1 MATRKR
7 KSNPRRKYAA
17 RKRNT
22 AVRVVT
28 RHRRRRVSIRHR
40 RRNPLPSF
48 FGATGTKG
56 LGTTLAGGLL
66 GVAAAKLLPGLVPA
80 GLIPITGI
88 WPRVIVT
95 GVAAWAAGTAATKF
109 VGKPFGDAV
118 FFGGLMQTGS
128 MVLNA
133 VLPNFRVGGVPLAL
147 SGLGELV
154 PGQFPVPQNPL
165 RIPAPAPTQ
174 ARVTM
179 NGLARAYGV
188 AL

>member
-1 MATRKR
+1 MAKRKR
-7 KSNPRRKYAA
+7 SNPRRRYAA

-22 AVRVVT
+22 SVRVVA
-28 RHRRRRVSIRHR
+28 RRRRRVGIRHR

-80 GLIPITGI
+80 GLIPITGV
-88 WPRVIVT
+88 WPRVIIT
-95 GVAAWAAGTAATKF
+95 GVAAWGAGTAATKF
-109 VGKPFGDAV
+109 IGKPFGDAV

-128 MVLNA
+128 LVLNA
-133 VLPNFRVGGVPLAL
+133 LLPNFRVGGVPLAL

-165 RIPAPAPTQ
+165 RISAPPTQ

-179 NGLARAYGV
+179 NGLTRAFGV